1 LPSIAVAVRRIH
13 DTDHA
18 GWWIFAP
25 IINLVFALRAGDFGE
40 NRFGPPPPPQI

>member
-1 LPSIAVAVRRIH
+1 MH

-25 IINLVFALRAGDFGE
+25 IFNLVFGLRQGDTIA
-40 NRFGPPPPPQI
+40 NRFGPPPPPINNY